1 MRVTH
6 VAPSV
11 FGPDELYGGGERYP
25 LELARALAAEVDCR
39 PVSFGARP
47 GRWRERGGLKV
58 RVLRPLARL
67 HRHPAQ
73 PVTPLLVPELVGA
86 EIVHNH
92 FRSVPT
98 RVTVVTARARGGYGG
113 DRPRPAWPDLGRPGA
128 PAARPL
134 PDRIR
139 VLGAPPARARVIY
152 GGADPHRFAPRPG
165 TDRDGVLFVG
175 R

>member
-1 MRVTH
+1 MRVIH
-6 VAPSV
+6 AAPSV
-11 FGPDELYGGGERYP
+11 FGPDGLYGGGERYP

-58 RVLRPLARL
+58 RVPRPLVRL

-86 EIVHNH
+86 EIVHTHH

-98 RVTVVTARARGGYGG
+98 RGAVVTARA
-113 DRPRPAWPDLGRPGA
+113 LGWVQR
-128 PAARPL
+128 
-134 PDRIR
+134 
-139 VLGAPPARARVIY
+139 
-152 GGADPHRFAPRPG
+152 
-165 TDRDGVLFVG
+165 
-175 R
+175 